1 MVISTVDLS
10 KVITLLGTIKHF
22 TKENST
28 VVYSVGVKYSGWLGK
43 DSLYFSW
50 WSLELYLVPQK

>member
-28 VVYSVGVKYSGWLGK
+28 VVYSVGVKYSGWLG
-43 DSLYFSW
+43 LYFSW